1 MTRNSDEADQRV
13 IESNQQADTFLTVK
27 IDDQVRLRLCSVRNQ
42 ESQLENLPNQDFVRV
57 VSTPG
62 KASLSFCVCDGVGG
76 SYLGNFAARYL
87 AMRLTSRLQSLP
99 AFPSNLHQIATSLH
113 RELTSWAID
122 AQQELL
128 CQALPSSLAGLEREI
143 IEEQRD
149 HYGSATVFFGGR
161 IDYALEEGSS
171 AGAAGAM
178 QTLFCWMGNITAL
191 ACVESTYQRLGD
203 WQNDRN
209 RWSTLHGLQGDFTTY
224 ITTLSR
230 ADPLIIH
237 TDGLEKLSDE
247 LAMLDESQLQERI
260 QQLLQQPASDDMTFL
275 ELSWSND
282 QEY

>member
-1 MTRNSDEADQRV
+1 MTRYSDDDQRV
-13 IESNQQADTFLTVK
+13 IESDQQKDTFLTMM
-27 IDDQVRLRLCSVRNQ
+27 IDDQVRLRLCSVRSQ

-57 VSTPG
+57 VSRPG

-76 SYLGNFAARYL
+76 SYQGNFAARYL

-99 AFPSNLHQIATSLH
+99 AFPSDLHRIATSLH
-113 RELTSWAID
+113 KELASWAAD

-128 CQALPSSLAGLEREI
+128 CRTLPSSLVGLEREI

-161 IDYALEEGSS
+161 IDYALDEGSP
-171 AGAAGAM
+171 AGATDTM

-191 ACVESTYQRLGD
+191 AYIESRDYQRLGD

-209 RWSTLHGLQGDFTTY
+209 RWSTLRGLQGDFTTY

-230 ADPLIIH
+230 TDPLIIH

-247 LAMLDESQLQERI
+247 LAMLNESQLQERI
-260 QQLLQQPASDDMTFL
+260 QQLLQQPTSDDMTFL
-275 ELSWSND
+275 ELCWFND
-282 QEY
+282 E

>member
-1 MTRNSDEADQRV
+1 MARYSDEDDQRV
-13 IESNQQADTFLTVK
+13 IESDQQKDTFLTMK
-27 IDDQVRLRLCSVRNQ
+27 LDDQVRLRLCSVRSQ

-57 VSTPG
+57 VSTPS

-87 AMRLTSRLQSLP
+87 AIRLTSRLQSLP
-99 AFPSNLHQIATSLH
+99 AFPSDLRQIATSLH
-113 RELTSWAID
+113 KELATWA
-122 AQQELL
+122 AEGQQDLL
-128 CQALPSSLAGLEREI
+128 YGGLPSSLVGLEREI

-161 IDYALEEGSS
+161 IDYAQEEGSP
-171 AGAAGAM
+171 AGAAGTM

-191 ACVESTYQRLGD
+191 AYIESTYQRLGD

-209 RWSTLHGLQGDFTTY
+209 RWSTLRGSQGDFTTY

-230 ADPLIIH
+230 NDPLIIH

-247 LAMLDESQLQERI
+247 LAALDESQLQERI
-260 QQLLQQPASDDMTFL
+260 QHLLQQPTSDDMTFL
-275 ELSWSND
+275 ELCWSD
-282 QEY
+282 DE